1 MSETKNRRRSESKPG
16 LPWGLKIPTGMI
28 PVVNEAVRWSVFRR
42 DFGEKVLVSLRGGG
56 IRRRLMMWG
65 LSLFGIAL
73 TVVVVVGY
81 FYTVNQ
87 IKKDAAQLQ
96 MEIASVTAERIR
108 DFVQRKIERFSDT
121 ADAVSLY
128 PLGSKEQQL
137 LIALLVKND
146 NSLTEASIID
156 ARGME
161 VVKVSDRKVYFPSD
175 FSDQS
180 KSAKFIKAIK
190 GEDYI
195 SQVYTSDRD
204 QPFITV
210 AIQLWG
216 TAQSIVGV
224 AAAEA
229 DLSFLWEVIGKIQFG
244 TAGYAYLVDA
254 HGNLIAHKDAA
265 LVLKKLNLRQLDG
278 VKKFLGNP
286 TRSDINPAREGSG
299 LMDRPVLVTYAPVPE
314 LGWGVILEEPLDAAL
329 ANVEILKRYAAVLLV
344 VGLAIGAVI
353 IAWVSSRMTGPILE
367 LRQGAVTIGAGNL
380 EHRTR
385 IKTGDE
391 IQELADE
398 FNKMTDA
405 LQNSYATLE
414 QKVAQRTKEISAL
427 YGVTTAVN
435 QSLALEDILN
445 AVIAKT
451 TEIFHFESTR
461 VFLFNDEMEE
471 LQLRAS
477 FEVESEH
484 VTGIRVLKR
493 GQGVIGQVA
502 ESGEPMMFED
512 VRTDPR
518 YAALS
523 VTKATLNAKLGFF
536 AVFPIKTQSRV
547 FGVILFSAQSPRKL
561 TGDETRLL
569 TSMSEHLAVAV
580 EKASLFRQSE
590 TRSRQLSVLNTIG
603 AAVSRS
609 LNLEMVLN
617 EAIGKMIET
626 LNFDASWIY
635 ILDQSREELSL
646 KAHKGLSDDVA
657 RSIAKRSLSA
667 GVTAKIFET
676 GERFVFEDFQN
687 DTTYKHLSAGHKIA
701 SLGFASA
708 AGFPIKAGE
717 KVIGVLHLANK
728 AARQFASDELQLIES
743 IAQEIGVA
751 AENARLFEQVNEK
764 TAELGQMNQE
774 LQEANKAKDE
784 FLNVM
789 SHELR
794 TPLNVITGYAEVLS
808 QGILGEIQREQLHA
822 VKTISY
828 QSRELLR
835 MINEILQVGSIE
847 AGKVKANWQT
857 VNILNFLV
865 ELRSGYEI
873 LSKKEISLHWNIPSR
888 LPVVKTDGEKLKH
901 VLQNLIN
908 NAIKFTENGSV
919 TVSARCLSKAIEFEV
934 RDTGIGMPRDMLPS
948 IFQMFRQLDSSNTRS
963 YGGSGVGLYIVK
975 KFVDLLGGK
984 IEVDSALG
992 EGSTFTVIL
1001 PLDVS
1006 EKSHV
1011 NPREHL
1017 AVKLAG

>member
-1 MSETKNRRRSESKPG
+1 
-16 LPWGLKIPTGMI
+16 
-28 PVVNEAVRWSVFRR
+28 
-42 DFGEKVLVSLRGGG
+42 VLVPLCGGG
-56 IRRRLMMWG
+56 IRRRLLLWG
-65 LSLFGIAL
+65 LGLFGIAL
-73 TVVVVVGY
+73 ITVVAASY
-81 FYTVNQ
+81 YYTVRQ
-87 IKKDAAQLQ
+87 IERDAADLQ
-96 MEIASVTAERIR
+96 SEIASVTAERIR
-108 DFVQRKIERFSDT
+108 DFVQRKIERVSDT
-121 ADAVSLY
+121 ANAVSLY
-128 PLGSKEQQL
+128 PMGSKEQQL
-137 LIALLVKND
+137 LVSLLAKND
-146 NSLTEASIID
+146 TSFTDASIID
-156 ARGME
+156 AQGME
-161 VVKVSDRKVYFPSD
+161 VLKVSDRRVYFPSD
-175 FSDQS
+175 LSDQS
-180 KSAKFIKAIK
+180 KSAKFNKAIK

-195 SQVYTSDRD
+195 SPVHTSDRF
-204 QPFITV
+204 QPYVTV
-210 AIQLWG
+210 AIPLWG
-216 TAQSIVGV
+216 SAQSVAGV
-224 AAAEA
+224 VAAEA
-229 DLSFLWEVIGKIQFG
+229 DLSFLWEVIGKINFG
-244 TAGYAYLVDA
+244 SAGYAYLVDE
-254 HGNLIAHKDAA
+254 HGNLIAHKDGS
-265 LVLKKLNLRQLDG
+265 LVLKRMNLGQLDK
-278 VKKFLGNP
+278 VREFLRNR
-286 TRSDINPAREGSG
+286 TRSDLNPAHKGRG
-299 LMDRPVLVTYAPVPE
+299 LLDRPVLGTYAPVPDW
-314 LGWGVILEEPLDAAL
+314 GWGVILEEPIDAAL
-329 ANVEILKRYAAVLLV
+329 ANVEELKRYAVVLLV
-344 VGLAIGAVI
+344 VGLAVGLVI
-353 IAWVSSRMTGPILE
+353 IAWVSSRMTGPIRE
-367 LRQGAVTIGAGNL
+367 LRQGVATIGAGNL
-380 EHRTR
+380 EHRTS

-391 IQELADE
+391 IQDLADE

-414 QKVAQRTKEISAL
+414 QKVEQRTKEISAL

-451 TEIFHFESTR
+451 TEMFHFESTR

-477 FEVESEH
+477 YEVDSEH
-484 VTGIRVLKR
+484 MTGIRVLKR
-493 GQGVIGQVA
+493 GQGVIGHVA

-512 VRTDPR
+512 VHADPR

-523 VTKATLNAKLGFF
+523 ATKATLNANLGFF
-536 AVFPIKTQSRV
+536 AVFPIKTHARV
-547 FGVILFSAQSPRKL
+547 FGVILFSARSPRKL
-561 TGDETRLL
+561 TSDETRLL

-580 EKASLFRQSE
+580 EKASLFHQSE

-617 EAIGKMIET
+617 EAIGKMIEN

-635 ILDQSREELSL
+635 ILDPSGEELSL
-646 KAHKGLSDDVA
+646 KAYKGLGEDIA
-657 RSIAKRSLSA
+657 RSIVRRNRSA

-676 GERFVFEDFQN
+676 GERLVFEDFQN
-687 DTTYKHLSAGHKIA
+687 DTTYNHLSARRKIG

-708 AGFPIKAGE
+708 AGFPIKANE

-728 AARQFASDELQLIES
+728 AVRHFAPDELQLIES
-743 IAQEIGVA
+743 IAQEIGVG
-751 AENARLFEQVNEK
+751 AENARLFEQVNQQ

-774 LQEANKAKDE
+774 LQEANQAKDE

-808 QGILGEIQREQLHA
+808 QGVLGEIQREQMHA

-847 AGKVKANWQT
+847 AGKVKANWED
-857 VNILNFLV
+857 VNILDFLT
-865 ELRSGYEI
+865 ELRGSYEI

-888 LPVVKTDGEKLKH
+888 LPIVRTDGEKLKH

-919 TVSARCLSKAIEFEV
+919 TVSAECISKALEFKV
-934 RDTGIGMPRDMLPS
+934 KDTGIGMPHDMLPS

-984 IEVDSALG
+984 IEVQSVLG
-992 EGSTFTVIL
+992 EGSTFTVTL
-1001 PLDVS
+1001 PLDVA
-1006 EKSHV
+1006 ETSHS
-1011 NPREHL
+1011 NLPEDL
-1017 AVKLAG
+1017 DIKLAG

>member
-1 MSETKNRRRSESKPG
+1 MKNY
-16 LPWGLKIPTGMI
+16 
-28 PVVNEAVRWSVFRR
+28 VQ
-42 DFGEKVLVSLRGGG
+42 KVLVPLLGGG
-56 IRRRLMMWG
+56 IRRRLMLWG

-81 FYTVNQ
+81 SYTVRQ

-108 DFVQRKIERFSDT
+108 DFVQRKLDRFSDT

-137 LIALLVKND
+137 LVSLLVKND
-146 NSLTEASIID
+146 ASFTHASIVD
-156 ARGME
+156 ARGLE

-175 FSDQS
+175 LSDQS
-180 KSAKFIKAIK
+180 QSAKFNKAIK

-195 SQVYTSDRD
+195 SPVYTSDRF
-204 QPFITV
+204 QPYVTL
-210 AIQLWG
+210 AIPLWG
-216 TAQSIVGV
+216 GAQSVAGV
-224 AAAEA
+224 MAAEA

-254 HGNLIAHKDAA
+254 HGNLIAHKDSA
-265 LVLKKLNLRQLDG
+265 LVLKGMDLRHVDG
-278 VKKFLGNP
+278 VRNFLRNP
-286 TRSDINPAREGSG
+286 KRLDLTPAREGQG
-299 LMDRPVLVTYAPVPE
+299 LTDRPVLVTYAPVPE

-329 ANVEILKRYAAVLLV
+329 ANVEILKRYAVVLLV
-344 VGLAIGAVI
+344 VGLGVGAVI

-367 LRQGAVTIGAGNL
+367 LRQGAATIGAGNL
-380 EHRTR
+380 EHRTN

-398 FNKMTDA
+398 FNRMTDA

-414 QKVAQRTKEISAL
+414 QKVEQRTKQISAL

-445 AVIAKT
+445 AVISKT
-451 TEIFHFESTR
+451 TEMFHFESAR
-461 VFLFNDEMEE
+461 VFLFNDGMVE

-477 FEVESEH
+477 FEVDSEH
-484 VTGIRVLKR
+484 LTGVRALKR
-493 GQGVIGQVA
+493 GEGVLGHVA
-502 ESGEPMMFED
+502 ESGEPLIFED

-523 VTKATLNAKLGFF
+523 ATKATLNANLGFF
-536 AVFPIKTQSRV
+536 AVFPIKTQARV
-547 FGVILFSAQSPRKL
+547 FGVILFSSRSPRNL
-561 TGDETRLL
+561 TNDETRLL

-580 EKASLFRQSE
+580 EKSSLFHQSE
-590 TRSRQLSVLNTIG
+590 MRSRQLFVLNTIG

-617 EAIGKMIET
+617 EAIEKMIEN

-635 ILDQSREELSL
+635 ILDPSGEELSL
-646 KAHKGLSDDVA
+646 KAYKGLGEDVA
-657 RSIAKRSLSA
+657 RSIVRRNLSA
-667 GVTAKIFET
+667 GVTATIFET
-676 GERFVFEDFQN
+676 GERLVFEDFQN
-687 DTTYKHLSAGHKIA
+687 DTTYQHLSVRHKIA

-708 AGFPIKAGE
+708 AGFPIKANE
-717 KVIGVLHLANK
+717 KVIGVLHLASK
-728 AARQFASDELQLIES
+728 TGRHFATDELQLIES

-751 AENARLFEQVNEK
+751 AENARLFEQVNQQ
-764 TAELGQMNQE
+764 TAELGQMNRE
-774 LQEANKAKDE
+774 LQEANQAKDE

-808 QGILGEIQREQLHA
+808 QGVLGEIQREQMHA

-847 AGKVKANWQT
+847 AGKVKANCEDM
-857 VNILNFLV
+857 NMLDFLV

-873 LSKKEISLHWNIPSR
+873 LLKKEISLHWNIPSR
-888 LPVVKTDGEKLKH
+888 LPIVRTDREKLKH

-919 TVSARCLSKAIEFEV
+919 TVSAGCISKALEFKV
-934 RDTGIGMPRDMLPS
+934 RDTGIGMPQDMLPS

-984 IEVDSALG
+984 IDVESALG
-992 EGSTFTVIL
+992 EGSTFTVVL
-1001 PLDVS
+1001 PLDFS
-1006 EKSHV
+1006 ETSHESL
-1011 NPREHL
+1011 REDPG
-1017 AVKLAG
+1017 VKLAG

>member
-1 MSETKNRRRSESKPG
+1 MTEASNRSRADSKPG
-16 LPWGLKIPTGMI
+16 LPWGPNVPTVMI
-28 PVVNEAVRWSVFRR
+28 PIANEVGRWLMFLL
-42 DFGEKVLVSLRGGG
+42 DFGRRALVRLYGGG
-56 IRRRLMMWG
+56 IRRRLMMSG
-65 LSLFGIAL
+65 LSLFGLAL
-73 TVVVVVGY
+73 TLVVVTGY
-81 FYTVNQ
+81 YYTVSQ

-96 MEIASVTAERIR
+96 SEVASMTADRIHS
-108 DFVQRKIERFSDT
+108 FVQHKIERFSDT
-121 ADAVSLY
+121 ANAVSLY
-128 PLGSKEQQL
+128 QLGSKEQQL
-137 LIALLVKND
+137 LINLLVKND
-146 NSLTEASIID
+146 NSLTDASIID

-180 KSAKFIKAIK
+180 KSAKFLKAIK

-195 SQVYTSDRD
+195 SQVYSSDRA
-204 QPFITV
+204 QPYITV
-210 AIQLWG
+210 AIPLWG

-224 AAAEA
+224 AAADA

-244 TAGYAYLVDA
+244 TAGYAYLVDSY
-254 HGNLIAHKDAA
+254 GNLIAHKDAA
-265 LVLKKLNLRQLDG
+265 LVLKRMNLGQVDG
-278 VKKFLGNP
+278 VEKFLRNP
-286 TRSDINPAREGSG
+286 KRSDLTPAQEGQG
-299 LMDRPVLVTYAPVPE
+299 LMGKPVLVTYAPISQ
-314 LGWGVILEEPLDAAL
+314 LGWAVILEEPLDAAL
-329 ANVEILKRYAAVLLV
+329 ANVEILKRYAVLLLV
-344 VGLAIGAVI
+344 VALAVGAVI
-353 IAWVSSRMTGPILE
+353 IAWVSGRMTGPILE
-367 LRQGAVTIGAGNL
+367 LRQGAATIGAGNL
-380 EHRTR
+380 EHRTL

-414 QKVAQRTKEISAL
+414 QKVEQRTKEISAL

-461 VFLFNDEMEE
+461 IFLLNDEVDE

-477 FEVESEH
+477 FEVDSEH
-484 VTGIRVLKR
+484 VTGVRVLKR

-523 VTKATLNAKLGFF
+523 ATKATLNAKLGFF

-603 AAVSRS
+603 AAVSQS

-617 EAIGKMIET
+617 EAIEKMIEN

-635 ILDQSREELSL
+635 ILDSSGKELTL
-646 KAHKGLSDDVA
+646 KAYKGLSEDVA
-657 RSIAKRSLSA
+657 RSIARRNLSA

-687 DTTYKHLSAGHKIA
+687 DTTYNHLSAGDKIA

-708 AGFPIKAGE
+708 AGFPIKANE
-717 KVIGVLHLANK
+717 KVIGVLHLADK
-728 AARQFASDELQLIES
+728 AGRHFAPDELQLIES

-751 AENARLFEQVNEK
+751 AANARLFEQVNQK

-808 QGILGEIQREQLHA
+808 QGILGEIQREQVHA

-828 QSRELLR
+828 QSKELLR

-847 AGKVKANWQT
+847 AGKVKAHYEN
-857 VNILNFLV
+857 VNLPYFLID
-865 ELRSGYEI
+865 LRSGYEI
-873 LSKKEISLHWNIPSR
+873 LSKKEISLHWNIPSG
-888 LPVVKTDGEKLKH
+888 LPNVWTDGEKLKH
-901 VLQNLIN
+901 VLQNLVN

-919 TVSARCLSKAIEFEV
+919 TVSVRCISGAVEFKV
-934 RDTGIGMPRDMLPS
+934 KDTGIGMPRDMLPS

-1001 PLDVS
+1001 PLDIPETFHVS
-1006 EKSHV
+1006 
-1011 NPREHL
+1011 PREHL

>member
-1 MSETKNRRRSESKPG
+1 MVAVS
-16 LPWGLKIPTGMI
+16 
-28 PVVNEAVRWSVFRR
+28 VVAF
-42 DFGEKVLVSLRGGG
+42 
-56 IRRRLMMWG
+56 MMWG

-73 TVVVVVGY
+73 TIVVVAGY
-81 FYTVNQ
+81 SYTVSQ
-87 IKKDAAQLQ
+87 IKKDATQLQ
-96 MEIASVTAERIR
+96 MEIASVTADRIR
-108 DFVQRKIERFSDT
+108 IFVQHKIERLSDT

-128 PLGSKEQQL
+128 QLGSKEQQL

-146 NSLTEASIID
+146 NSLNEAAIID

-180 KSAKFIKAIK
+180 KSDKFNKAIK

-195 SQVYTSDRD
+195 SQVYTSDKA
-204 QPFITV
+204 QPNITV
-210 AIQLWG
+210 AIPLWG
-216 TAQSIVGV
+216 MAQSIVGIV
-224 AAAEA
+224 AAEA
-229 DLSFLWEVIGKIQFG
+229 DLSFLWEVIGKIHFG

-254 HGNLIAHKDAA
+254 RGNLIAHKDAA
-265 LVLKKLNLRQLDG
+265 LVLKRMNLQQVDG
-278 VKKFLGNP
+278 VKKFLRNP
-286 TRSDINPAREGSG
+286 TRSDLTPAQEGRG
-299 LMDRPVLVTYAPVPE
+299 LMDKPVLVTYAPVPE
-314 LGWGVILEEPLDAAL
+314 LGWAVILEEPLDAAL
-329 ANVEILKRYAAVLLV
+329 ANVEILRRYATVLLV
-344 VGLAIGAVI
+344 VGLAVGAVI
-353 IAWVSSRMTGPILE
+353 IAWVSSKMTGPIRE
-367 LRQGAVTIGAGNL
+367 LRQGVATIGAGNL
-380 EHRTR
+380 EHRTS

-391 IQELADE
+391 IQDLADE
-398 FNKMTDA
+398 FNRMTDA

-414 QKVAQRTKEISAL
+414 QKVEQRTKEISAL

-451 TEIFHFESTR
+451 TEMFHFESTR

-477 FEVESEH
+477 YEADSEH
-484 VTGIRVLKR
+484 MTGIRVLKR
-493 GQGVIGQVA
+493 GQGVIGHVA
-502 ESGEPMMFED
+502 ESGEPMMFDD
-512 VRTDPR
+512 VHSDPR

-523 VTKATLNAKLGFF
+523 ATKATLNAKLGFF
-536 AVFPIKTQSRV
+536 AVFPIKTHARV
-547 FGVILFSAQSPRKL
+547 FGVILFSARSPRKL

-590 TRSRQLSVLNTIG
+590 TRSQQLSVLNTIG

-617 EAIGKMIET
+617 EAIEKMIEK
-626 LNFDASWIY
+626 LNFDAAWIY
-635 ILDQSREELSL
+635 ILDPSKEVLLL
-646 KAHKGLSDDVA
+646 KAYKGIGEEMAHSMNRRKLSVGI
-657 RSIAKRSLSA
+657 S
-667 GVTAKIFET
+667 GKIFET
-676 GERFVFEDFQN
+676 GERLVFEDLPN
-687 DTTYKHLSAGHKIA
+687 DLQYKQLSSGKRVS
-701 SLGFASA
+701 SLEFVST
-708 AGFPIKAGE
+708 AGFPIRANE
-717 KVIGVLHLANK
+717 KVIGVLHLASK
-728 AARQFASDELQLIES
+728 VQRHFAVDELQLMES

-751 AENARLFEQVNEK
+751 AENARLFEQVNQK

-774 LQEANKAKDE
+774 LQEANQAKDE
-784 FLNVM
+784 FLSVM

-794 TPLNVITGYAEVLS
+794 TPLNVITGYAEVLG
-808 QGILGEIQREQLHA
+808 QGVLGEIQREQMHA

-847 AGKVKANWQT
+847 AGKVKAHCEN
-857 VNILNFLV
+857 VNLMDFLG

-873 LSKKEISLHWNIPSR
+873 LSNKEISLHWNIPSR
-888 LPVVKTDGEKLKH
+888 LPIAWTDREKLKH

-919 TVSARCLSKAIEFEV
+919 TVSAGCISGGIEFKV
-934 RDTGIGMPRDMLPS
+934 KDTGIGMPQDMLPS

-975 KFVDLLGGK
+975 KFVDLLGGQ
-984 IEVDSALG
+984 IGVESILG
-992 EGSTFTVIL
+992 EGSTFTVTL
-1001 PLDVS
+1001 PLGVAETSQSNLLED
-1006 EKSHV
+1006 
-1011 NPREHL
+1011 
-1017 AVKLAG
+1017 VKLAG

>member
-1 MSETKNRRRSESKPG
+1 M
-16 LPWGLKIPTGMI
+16 W
-28 PVVNEAVRWSVFRR
+28 
-42 DFGEKVLVSLRGGG
+42 DFGKKVLVAIRGGG

-73 TVVVVVGY
+73 TVVVVAGY
-81 FYTVNQ
+81 SYTVSQ
-87 IKKDAAQLQ
+87 IKKDATQLQ

-108 DFVQRKIERFSDT
+108 TFVQQKIERVSDT

-128 PLGSKEQQL
+128 QLGSKEQQL

-161 VVKVSDRKVYFPSD
+161 VVRVSDRKVYFPSD

-180 KSAKFIKAIK
+180 KSAKFNKAIK

-195 SQVYTSDRD
+195 SQVYTSDRA
-204 QPFITV
+204 QPYITV
-210 AIQLWG
+210 AIPLWG

-224 AAAEA
+224 VAAEA
-229 DLSFLWEVIGKIQFG
+229 DLSFLWEVIGKIHFG
-244 TAGYAYLVDA
+244 TAGYAYLIDA
-254 HGNLIAHKDAA
+254 RGNLIAHKDTA
-265 LVLKKLNLRQLDG
+265 LVLKRMNLRQVDG

-286 TRSDINPAREGSG
+286 TRSDLTPAQEGQG

-314 LGWGVILEEPLDAAL
+314 LGWAVILEEPLDAAL
-329 ANVEILKRYAAVLLV
+329 ANVEILKRYATVLLV
-344 VGLAIGAVI
+344 VGLAVGAVI
-353 IAWVSSRMTGPILE
+353 IAWVSSRMTGPIRE
-367 LRQGAVTIGAGNL
+367 LREGVVTIGAGNL
-380 EHRTR
+380 EHRTS

-391 IQELADE
+391 IEDLAIE

-414 QKVAQRTKEISAL
+414 QKVEQRTKEISAL
-427 YGVTTAVN
+427 YGITTAVN

-451 TEIFHFESTR
+451 TEMFHFESTR
-461 VFLFNDEMEE
+461 VFLFDDEMEE

-477 FEVESEH
+477 YEVDSEH
-484 VTGIRVLKR
+484 MTGIRVLKR
-493 GQGVIGQVA
+493 GQGVIGHVA

-512 VRTDPR
+512 VHADPR

-523 VTKATLNAKLGFF
+523 ATKATLNAKLGFF
-536 AVFPIKTQSRV
+536 AVFPIKTQARV
-547 FGVILFSAQSPRKL
+547 FGVILFSARSPRKL
-561 TGDETRLL
+561 TSDETRLL

-609 LNLEMVLN
+609 LNLEMVLK
-617 EAIGKMIET
+617 EAIEKMIET

-635 ILDQSREELSL
+635 ILDPSGEELSL
-646 KAHKGLSDDVA
+646 KAYRGLGEDVA
-657 RSIAKRSLSA
+657 RSIVRRNRSA

-676 GERFVFEDFQN
+676 GERLVFEDVQN
-687 DTTYKHLSAGHKIA
+687 DTTYEYLSASHKKIG
-701 SLGFASA
+701 SLGFTSA
-708 AGFPIKAGE
+708 AGFPIKANE

-728 AARQFASDELQLIES
+728 TRRHFAADELQLIES

-751 AENARLFEQVNEK
+751 AENARLFEQVNQQ

-774 LQEANKAKDE
+774 LQEANQAKDE

-808 QGILGEIQREQLHA
+808 QGVLGEIQREQLHA
-822 VKTISY
+822 VKTISF

-847 AGKVKANWQT
+847 AGKVKANCEN
-857 VNILNFLV
+857 VNMLDFLI

-888 LPVVKTDGEKLKH
+888 LPIVRTDGEKLKH

-919 TVSARCLSKAIEFEV
+919 TVSAECISKALEFKV
-934 RDTGIGMPRDMLPS
+934 KDTGIGMPHDMLPS

-975 KFVDLLGGK
+975 KFVDLLEGK
-984 IEVDSALG
+984 IEVESVLG
-992 EGSTFTVIL
+992 EGSTFTVTL
-1001 PLDVS
+1001 PLDVAEMSHSNLS
-1006 EKSHV
+1006 ED
-1011 NPREHL
+1011 L
-1017 AVKLAG
+1017 DVKLAG

>member
-1 MSETKNRRRSESKPG
+1 MPM
-16 LPWGLKIPTGMI
+16 W
-28 PVVNEAVRWSVFRR
+28 
-42 DFGEKVLVSLRGGG
+42 DFGKQILIYLHGGG

-73 TVVVVVGY
+73 TLVVVTGY
-81 FYTVNQ
+81 SYTVSQ

-96 MEIASVTAERIR
+96 MEVASVTAQRIR

-161 VVKVSDRKVYFPSD
+161 VVKVSDRRVYFPKD

-195 SQVYTSDRD
+195 SQVYTSDRA
-204 QPFITV
+204 QPFITL

-254 HGNLIAHKDAA
+254 HGNLIAHKESA
-265 LVLKKLNLRQLDG
+265 LVLKRLNLRELDG
-278 VKKFLGNP
+278 VRKFLHNP
-286 TRSDINPAREGSG
+286 TRSDLTPAREGQG

-329 ANVEILKRYAAVLLV
+329 ANVEILKRYAAVLLIV
-344 VGLAIGAVI
+344 SLIVGAVI
-353 IAWVSSRMTGPILE
+353 IAWVSSKMTGPILE
-367 LRQGAVTIGAGNL
+367 LRQGAATIGAGNL

-391 IQELADE
+391 IEELADE

-414 QKVAQRTKEISAL
+414 QKVEQRTKEISAL

-435 QSLALEDILN
+435 QSLALEEILN

-451 TEIFHFESTR
+451 TEMFHFESTR
-461 VFLFNDEMEE
+461 VFLFNDEMEQLE
-471 LQLRAS
+471 LRAS
-477 FEVESEH
+477 FEVDTEH

-493 GQGVIGQVA
+493 GQGVIGHVA

-523 VTKATLNAKLGFF
+523 ATKATLNARLGFF

-547 FGVILFSAQSPRKL
+547 FGIILFSAQSPRKL

-617 EAIGKMIET
+617 EAIEKMIEK

-635 ILDQSREELSL
+635 ILDPSGKELSL
-646 KAHKGLSDDVA
+646 KAYKGLGEDVVQ
-657 RSIAKRSLSA
+657 SIAKRNLSA

-676 GERFVFEDFQN
+676 GERLVFEDFQN
-687 DTTYKHLSAGHKIA
+687 DTTYKHLSVRHKIA

-708 AGFPIKAGE
+708 AGFPIKAND
-717 KVIGVLHLANK
+717 KVIGVLHVANK
-728 AARQFASDELQLIES
+728 AGRHFAHDELQLIES

-751 AENARLFEQVNEK
+751 AANARLFEQVNQK
-764 TAELGQMNQE
+764 TAELGRMNQE
-774 LQEANKAKDE
+774 LQEANQAKDE
-784 FLNVM
+784 FLSVM

-794 TPLNVITGYAEVLS
+794 TPLNVITGYAEVLG

-857 VNILNFLV
+857 INIFDFLV

-873 LSKKEISLHWNIPSR
+873 LSNKEISLCWNIPSR

-919 TVSARCLSKAIEFEV
+919 TVSARSISKAIEFEV
-934 RDTGIGMPRDMLPS
+934 KDTGIGMPPDMLPS

-984 IEVDSALG
+984 IEVNSALG
-992 EGSTFTVIL
+992 EGSTFTVTL